1 MVEVVLVV
9 DPGKL
14 NWQLR
19 ACFSDKP
26 SSPAPTYP
34 LASHLPFVGIAIS
47 KTEIVLQYE
56 GNKIFLRDD
65 RFTGFLLSRDS
76 TIGDLVTNSVTFEKH
91 YHRAHLKTCPLLRHV
106 IKVMRRHALTNN
118 KTNTLRKHS
127 KEI

>member
-1 MVEVVLVV
+1 MV
-9 DPGKL
+9 DPGEL

-65 RFTGFLLSRDS
+65 RFTGFFLSREL
-76 TIGDLVTNSVTFEKH
+76 TIGDLVTSSLSL
-91 YHRAHLKTCPLLRHV
+91 LK
-106 IKVMRRHALTNN
+106 
-118 KTNTLRKHS
+118 NTTIEHT
-127 KEI
+127 